1 MRVEVHDNK
10 IDEALRALKRKMLK
24 EGILNEIRRRQ
35 FYEPPSVRRRR
46 EHAAAVARARK
57 AERKRLEREGF

>member
-10 IDEALRALKRKMLK
+10 VDEALRVLRRKMLK
-24 EGILNEIRRRQ
+24 EGILKELRRRE
-35 FYEPPSVRRRR
+35 FYEPPSARRRR

-57 AERKRLEREGF
+57 AERKRLERDGF

>member
-1 MRVEVHDNK
+1 MRVEVRDNK

-24 EGILNEIRRRQ
+24 EGILNEIRQRQ

>member
-10 IDEALRALKRKMLK
+10 IDEALRVLRRKMLK
-24 EGILNEIRRRQ
+24 EGILKELRRRE
-35 FYEPPSVRRRR
+35 FYEPPGARRRR

-57 AERKRLEREGF
+57 AERKRLERDGF